1 MVKTQT
7 IPVPAVGFI
16 FLMIVAAMWLAMPVP
31 REMPALDQVILCEH
45 AVERH
50 GDDALEARKRLFDCK
65 PVNLRAKLCPPGSK
79 YGLSVVFWC
88 EPPGATI
95 CAGMYV
101 TIGGVEKT
109 AFLRP
114 CEQWRNCQ

>member
-1 MVKTQT
+1 MTGVRRM
-7 IPVPAVGFI
+7 PAVG
-16 FLMIVAAMWLAMPVP
+16 LMVLMFVGALWLALPMPQ
-31 REMPALDQVILCEH
+31 EFPALDQVILCEH

-50 GDDALEARKRLFDCK
+50 GDDALEARRRLFDCK
-65 PVNLRAKLCPPGSK
+65 PENFRARICPPSSK
-79 YGLSVVFWC
+79 YGTSVVFWC
-88 EPPGATI
+88 ESGSGI

-114 CEQWRNCQ
+114 CDQWRNCQ